1 MHHQSPPLPSESPRE
16 EATAFVRTAVR
27 KGPLRRLK
35 FDVETRDKQKIS
47 RYFLP
52 IEGART

>member
-1 MHHQSPPLPSESPRE
+1 MHQQSPPLASESPRE